1 MCKRNSPDKNE
12 ASTGCVRETPQIKR
26 ERPKKRETPQIK
38 KEKEVITGCVRETP
52 PIKMNPAW
60 DV

>member
-1 MCKRNSPDKNE
+1 M
-12 ASTGCVRETPQIKR
+12 GCVRETPQIK
-26 ERPKKRETPQIK
+26 KKK
-38 KEKEVITGCVRETP
+38 KKKKNASTGCVRETP

>member
-1 MCKRNSPDKNE
+1 MCKRNSPDLKKKKKKN
-12 ASTGCVRETPQIKR
+12 AS
-26 ERPKKRETPQIK
+26 
-38 KEKEVITGCVRETP
+38 TGCVRETP